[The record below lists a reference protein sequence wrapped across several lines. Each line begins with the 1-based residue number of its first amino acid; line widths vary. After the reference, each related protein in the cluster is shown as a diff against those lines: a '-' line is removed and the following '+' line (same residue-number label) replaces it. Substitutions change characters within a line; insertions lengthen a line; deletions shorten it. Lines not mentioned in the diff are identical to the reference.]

1 MIKKTASK
9 AALCVLAAQPFTLK
23 SSVSGS
29 AINLASVLTYG
40 AIALNFG
47 KKALGLLDT
56 FATKGQGYMYSLWFL
71 RDMKDKAVDFYDWL
85 SHYINRTT
93 FRKPEDVKKNLEE
106 GFKKI
111 KGQKK
116 AKEAVMNFALDISHD
131 KYRAEINKEKRTG
144 ADIILFTGTSGCG
157 KSMMAEELAKSI
169 STAPAF
175 VISSGDIDIKN
186 KNTIVSQLFG
196 ERNNYDS
203 YEGRYQKPSEKN
215 CLISYISR
223 VKHGVVII
231 NEYDKMHAK
240 PSKDEQED
248 SALDPLDEVL
258 RSFADTGTA
267 YVCGK
272 KIDASNITFILTS
285 NEKMGGGEDDKNV
298 KNAENGD
305 SSTTKKEKDKIS
317 DSDKKSSVA
326 AKKAEAAT
334 EAKAEESKEATKEEK
349 QDINKNG
356 KDENVKVNS
365 KEDLSRTNVKR
376 DKSFF
381 NRIAKVEFESLA
393 EEDLEGIVKDQY
405 GKTMINYWKD
415 YANIELDLS
424 NIYKQVAKKAATMEE
439 HGRSVKIIMRKL
451 TGLLSKV
458 YKKKESKV
466 NEKVKKVLVNYDSE
480 KDAFSLEEIKK

>member
-1 MIKKTASK
+1 MLKKTASK
-9 AALCVLAAQPFTLK
+9 AALCILAAQPFTLK
-23 SSVSGS
+23 NSVSTNAMG
-29 AINLASVLTYG
+29 LASILTYG
-40 AIALNFG
+40 AMALNFG
-47 KKALGLLDT
+47 KKALNLLDT

-85 SHYINRTT
+85 SHYINKTT

-111 KGQKK
+111 KGQEK

-131 KYRAEINKEKRTG
+131 KHRAEINKEKRTG

-175 VISSGDIDIKN
+175 VISSGDIDINN
-186 KNTIVSQLFG
+186 KTTIVSQLFG
-196 ERNNYDS
+196 ERNSYDS

-240 PSKDEQED
+240 PLRDEKDD

-285 NEKMGGGEDDKNV
+285 NEKMTSEKTKEDV
-298 KNAENGD
+298 KNTENSN
-305 SSTTKKEKDKIS
+305 SSFTKKEEDKIP
-317 DSDKKSSVA
+317 DSHKEGSVEKK
-326 AKKAEAAT
+326 KT
-334 EAKAEESKEATKEEK
+334 EAKTEIKEEEGK
-349 QDINKNG
+349 KAKEENQNLNKNG
-356 KDENVKVNS
+356 KIKNVDVNK

-381 NRIAKVEFESLA
+381 NRVAKVEFERLTQ
-393 EEDLEGIVKDQY
+393 EDLEGIVKDQY
-405 GKTMINYWKD
+405 GKNMIEYWKN

-424 NIYKQVAKKAATMEE
+424 NIYKQVAKKASTMEE

-458 YKKKESKV
+458 YKKKEGNKV
-466 NEKVKKVLVNYDSE
+466 NEKVKKVLVNYDPE
-480 KDAFSLEEIKK
+480 KDTFSLEEIKK

>member
-1 MIKKTASK
+1 MLKKNAPK
-9 AALCVLAAQPFTLK
+9 AVLCILAAQPFTLK
-23 SSVSGS
+23 NSVNTN
-29 AINLASVLTYG
+29 AIGLANILGYG
-40 AIALNFG
+40 ALALSLG
-47 KKALGLLDT
+47 KKALSLLDT

-71 RDMKDKAVDFYDWL
+71 RDMKDKVVDFYDWL
-85 SHYINRTT
+85 SHYINKTT
-93 FRKPEDVKKNLEE
+93 FRKPDEVKKNLEE

-111 KGQKK
+111 KGQEK
-116 AKEAVMNFALDISHD
+116 AKEAVMNFALDLSHD
-131 KYRAEINKEKRTG
+131 KHRAEINKEKRTG

-175 VISSGDIDIKN
+175 VISSGDIDINN
-186 KNTIVSQLFG
+186 KTTIVSQLFG
-196 ERNNYDS
+196 ERNSYDS

-240 PSKDEQED
+240 PSKDEKDD

-285 NEKMGGGEDDKNV
+285 NEKMTEEKTNKVAKNT
-298 KNAENGD
+298 EN
-305 SSTTKKEKDKIS
+305 SSSSVIKKEEDKIS
-317 DSDKKSSVA
+317 DSDKKSSVT
-326 AKKAEAAT
+326 AKKAETAK
-334 EAKAEESKEATKEEK
+334 EANAEKIKGATKEEQ
-349 QDINKNG
+349 QDINKNN
-356 KDENVKVNS
+356 KDGDIEVNK

-381 NRIAKVEFESLA
+381 NRVAKVEFERLA
-393 EEDLEGIVKDQY
+393 QEDLEGIVKDQY
-405 GKTMINYWKD
+405 GKTMIEYWKN

-424 NIYKQVAKKAATMEE
+424 KIYKQVAKKASTMEE

-466 NEKVKKVLVNYDSE
+466 NEKVKKVLVNYDAE
-480 KDAFSLEEIKK
+480 KDSFSLEELKK